1 MVKKQ
6 NTININ
12 MVGQEGAKSSLLKIG
27 LCENISIFP
36 GKAHIQWQNCNANIH
51 SEGLSLV

>member
-1 MVKKQ
+1 MVKKK

-12 MVGQEGAKSSLLKIG
+12 IVAQEGAKSHLLKIG

-36 GKAHIQWQNCNANIH
+36 GKAHIQWQNWNVNVHA
-51 SEGLSLV
+51 EGFYL